1 MLIFKN
7 STSIAKTKYNKEL
20 RKLQPYR
27 KHNNITFQE
36 YLNGIAE
43 DKIESFDKLQHTIK
57 KILPKWF
64 DETMI

>member
-1 MLIFKN
+1 M
-7 STSIAKTKYNKEL
+7 
-20 RKLQPYR
+20 
-27 KHNNITFQE
+27 TFQE

-43 DKIESFDKLQHTIK
+43 DKIESFDKLQHTIQ